1 VIVPGYYRP
10 TAFCGIRLSG
20 MEMDKK
26 TKSYDGENLPASAF
40 LVVGDPDEPSTWRLP
55 VRTASGSVDRRR
67 MGAAKAALTAP
78 GGHRGKKYAG
88 PKKSEAIKKLR
99 ALYKKEEMIWEA
111 AAMPDDKNGI
121 GEVDT
126 QMHSL
131 NSLTS
136 MVEQAFM
143 KRYAPG
149 AGVEGAG
156 RRRPW
161 IREVYVGHPRF
172 GDAVVVNQEGVMSVV
187 PMDLSGEQPAFAE
200 EDRWQR
206 VRPTYELVQPEQ
218 EPEAMAGAE
227 TSELEPF
234 LETATAIDLEEASGS
249 GARDPLAIRFVMI
262 KPGFGNSRDGHFYPR
277 EVLERDAGKF
287 VGAKMYATDHRADQ
301 RSVLT
306 EVAVIDEISGFT
318 DEGAPIAKAT
328 VWGPD
333 FAEQVRNRAK
343 AGKLDLL
350 ECSIL
355 GRGRAKKGKV
365 DGRSAKIVQEIQE
378 GRAVDWVSRA
388 GAGGHALDISE
399 SDDIDNGGETV
410 DEKEKEVIEESAEP
424 AAEVDIQE
432 GDKGEQPQEETED
445 TTTQEAALSQETVG
459 TLLSESGLGQRAQD
473 LLIDKTYQTE
483 EEVSLAV
490 QEMKALI
497 KQATGAGKPFEESAA
512 PKGTQ
517 ADDKDWFA
525 ETAAKWGSSY
535 AAPVE
540 VEK

>member
-1 VIVPGYYRP
+1 
-10 TAFCGIRLSG
+10 
-20 MEMDKK
+20 MDKK
-26 TKSYDGENLPASAF
+26 TKSYDGEDLPASAF
-40 LVVGDPDEPSTWRLP
+40 LVVGDPDEPSTWHLP
-55 VRTASGSVDRRR
+55 VRTASGAVDRRR

-78 GGHRGKKYAG
+78 GGHRGQKYAG

-111 AAMPDDKNGI
+111 DMPDDKNGI

-131 NSLTS
+131 NSLVGL
-136 MVEQAFM
+136 VEKAFM
-143 KRYAPG
+143 QRYAPG
-149 AGVEGAG
+149 AGIAGEG

-172 GDAVVVNQEGVMSVV
+172 GDAVVIEQEGVMSVV
-187 PMDLSGEQPAFAE
+187 PMDLSGDHPSFAE

-206 VRPTYELVQPEQ
+206 VRPTYELVQPAQ
-218 EPEAMAGAE
+218 EPEAMAGADAA
-227 TSELEPF
+227 ELEPF

-249 GARDPLAIRFVMI
+249 GARDPLSIRFVMI
-262 KPGFGNSRDGHFYPR
+262 RPGFGNSKDGHYYPR
-277 EVLERDAGKF
+277 DVLERDANKF

-318 DEGAPIAKAT
+318 DEGAPIARAT

-343 AGKLDLL
+343 AGKLHLL

-399 SDDIDNGGETV
+399 SDDIDNGGEAV
-410 DEKEKEVIEESAEP
+410 DEKEKDVIEESAEP

-432 GDKGEQPQEETED
+432 GKGEQPQEETEE
-445 TTTQEAALSQETVG
+445 TETQEAALSQETVG
-459 TLLSESGLGQRAQD
+459 ALLSESGLGQRAQD
-473 LLIDKTYQTE
+473 LLADKVYQTE
-483 EEVSLAV
+483 EQVSLAV

-497 KQATGAGKPFEESAA
+497 KQATNAGKPFEETAA
-512 PKGTQ
+512 QKEPQT
-517 ADDKDWFA
+517 DDKDWFA